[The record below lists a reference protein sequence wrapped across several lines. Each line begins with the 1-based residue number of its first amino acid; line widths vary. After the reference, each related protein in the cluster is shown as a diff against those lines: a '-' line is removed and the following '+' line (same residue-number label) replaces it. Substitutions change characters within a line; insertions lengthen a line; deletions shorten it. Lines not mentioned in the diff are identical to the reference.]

1 MSVRILLKQ
10 ALHAGYVEHEAFHQ
24 REAFLGSDG
33 VIPHRHTRPLTPTR
47 SEFRNQRPLG
57 LAFWGQWLVAML
69 LLLGLL
75 YSLVMA
81 KSISLE
87 PHYRVFALSIIFCSL
102 PIYSYIHVY
111 DSRIDYL
118 SVIRRLAVAWTI
130 LLGTLF
136 CLAFVTKTGAF
147 YSREVVLKWMILG
160 FAVQCLGFF
169 PLHALCHY
177 YHRCG
182 ESAQKSLIIGSG
194 ELSEI
199 LASKLQQQYGE
210 SLAGLVHHSDD
221 KPRVRKNSCATI
233 GNVENLL
240 TIIERQG
247 IQKVYIALPA
257 EDMGKVNALYVG
269 LMDVNVDV
277 VWVPDVTSM
286 LLLNHSVSEV
296 VGMPVICLNESPLTT
311 NPSAAMIKCAV
322 DFSIALCGLIALSPV
337 LLSVAIA
344 VKISSPGPVIFKQ
357 ARHGWNGKV
366 FQLYKFRSMRVHI
379 DSNVRQATRDDN
391 RVTTVGSFI
400 RRTSIDELPQLF
412 NVLLGDMSL
421 VGPRPHAV
429 AHNNYYSGKIRAY
442 MNRHRI
448 KPGITGL
455 AQISGARGETDT
467 LDKMEKRVR
476 LDLEYINNW
485 SLWRDIKIL
494 IKTPLTLLSSDV
506 Y

>member
-1 MSVRILLKQ
+1 MSVQIAFKQ
-10 ALHAGYVEHEAFHQ
+10 ALQSGYMKHVALRRIES
-24 REAFLGSDG
+24 FLGPNGLIHGKVTWSS
-33 VIPHRHTRPLTPTR
+33 TPAR
-47 SEFRNQRPLG
+47 NEFGNQLPLG
-57 LAFWGQWLVAML
+57 IAFWGQWLIAVL
-69 LLLGLL
+69 LLLGSLI
-75 YSLVMA
+75 SLVVA
-81 KSISLE
+81 KSISFD
-87 PHYRVFALSIIFCSL
+87 PHYRIFGLSVIFCSL

-111 DSRIDYL
+111 DSRIGYL
-118 SVIRRLAVAWTI
+118 SVLRRLALAWVI

-136 CLAFVTKTGAF
+136 CLAFVTKTGAL

-160 FAVQCLGFF
+160 FVVQCIGFV

-177 YHRCG
+177 YHRRS
-182 ESAQKSLIIGSG
+182 ESAQKSLIIGTG
-194 ELSEI
+194 DLSKL
-199 LASKLQQQYGE
+199 LANKLQQQYGE
-210 SLAGLVHHSDD
+210 SLAGLVHHGDD
-221 KPRVRKNSCATI
+221 KPCAHTGSCTI
-233 GNVENLL
+233 IGHVENLL
-240 TIIERQG
+240 SIIERQG

-257 EDMGKVNALYVG
+257 EDMGKVDTLYMS

-296 VGMPVICLNESPLTT
+296 AGMPVICLNESPLTT
-311 NPSAAMIKCAV
+311 NPSAALIKYAM
-322 DFSIALCGLIALSPV
+322 DFSLALCGLLALSP
-337 LLSVAIA
+337 LLLGVAIA
-344 VKISSPGPVIFKQ
+344 VKLSSPGPVLFKQ

-379 DSNVRQATRDDN
+379 DNNIRQATRDDS
-391 RVTTVGSFI
+391 RVTAVGRFI

-412 NVLLGDMSL
+412 NVLMGDMSL

-429 AHNNYYSGKIRAY
+429 AHNNYFSGKIAAY

-494 IKTPLTLLSSDV
+494 IKTPFTLLSPDV